1 MSKKKTLARKIKKKQ
16 KLEKKRNKI
25 VKSVIDDMITELEE
39 TANPTDYFNIVYLTT
54 NEINFIINIDNE
66 NVSMLNNLH
75 VEKIKEIGIYSVLFV
90 RKNKTMDLN
99 PWIYI
104 NYNEKNYIVS
114 KLIIEDIRNNT
125 NIDLSDEDIAEIY
138 IKNNSNVINTIVN
151 ILDPELLKKNK
162 KVLTEEQ
169 KKAKY
174 IRDLLAEKNTIFNNR
189 MNINRS
195 INKNNSN
202 VRNI

>member
-1 MSKKKTLARKIKKKQ
+1 
-16 KLEKKRNKI
+16 
-25 VKSVIDDMITELEE
+25 
-39 TANPTDYFNIVYLTT
+39 
-54 NEINFIINIDNE
+54 
-66 NVSMLNNLH
+66 MLNNLH
-75 VEKIKEIGIYSVLFV
+75 VEKIKEIGIYSMLFV

-125 NIDLSDEDIAEIY
+125 NVDLSDEDIAEIY

-189 MNINRS
+189 MNMNRS

>member
-25 VKSVIDDMITELEE
+25 VKSVIDDMITEVEE

-75 VEKIKEIGIYSVLFV
+75 VEKIKEIGIYSMLFV

-104 NYNEKNYIVS
+104 NYNKKNYIVS

-125 NIDLSDEDIAEIY
+125 NVDLSDEDIAEIY

-189 MNINRS
+189 MNMNRS

>member
-1 MSKKKTLARKIKKKQ
+1 
-16 KLEKKRNKI
+16 
-25 VKSVIDDMITELEE
+25 
-39 TANPTDYFNIVYLTT
+39 
-54 NEINFIINIDNE
+54 
-66 NVSMLNNLH
+66 
-75 VEKIKEIGIYSVLFV
+75 FV

-104 NYNEKNYIVS
+104 EYNEKNYIVS

-125 NIDLSDEDIAEIY
+125 NVDLSDEDIAEIY

-189 MNINRS
+189 MNMNRS

>member
-25 VKSVIDDMITELEE
+25 VKSVIDDMITEVEE
-39 TANPTDYFNIVYLTT
+39 TANPTDYFNIIYLTT

-104 NYNEKNYIVS
+104 EYNEKNYIVS

-125 NIDLSDEDIAEIY
+125 NVDLSDEDIAEIY

-189 MNINRS
+189 MNMNRS

>member
-25 VKSVIDDMITELEE
+25 VKSVIDDMITEVEE
-39 TANPTDYFNIVYLTT
+39 TANPTDYFNIIYLTT

-75 VEKIKEIGIYSVLFV
+75 VEKIKEIDIYSVLFV

-104 NYNEKNYIVS
+104 EYNEKNYIVS

-125 NIDLSDEDIAEIY
+125 NVDLSDEDIAEIY

-189 MNINRS
+189 MNMNRS

>member
-25 VKSVIDDMITELEE
+25 VKSVIDDMITEVEE

-75 VEKIKEIGIYSVLFV
+75 VEKIKEIGIYSMLFV

-125 NIDLSDEDIAEIY
+125 NVDLSDEDIAEIY

-189 MNINRS
+189 MNMNRS

>member
-25 VKSVIDDMITELEE
+25 VKSVIDDMITEVEE
-39 TANPTDYFNIVYLTT
+39 TANPTDYFNIIYLTT

-75 VEKIKEIGIYSVLFV
+75 VEKIKEIGIYSMLFV

-104 NYNEKNYIVS
+104 EYNEKNYIVS

-125 NIDLSDEDIAEIY
+125 NVDLSDEDIAEIY

-151 ILDPELLKKNK
+151 ILDPKLLKKNK

-189 MNINRS
+189 MNMNRS